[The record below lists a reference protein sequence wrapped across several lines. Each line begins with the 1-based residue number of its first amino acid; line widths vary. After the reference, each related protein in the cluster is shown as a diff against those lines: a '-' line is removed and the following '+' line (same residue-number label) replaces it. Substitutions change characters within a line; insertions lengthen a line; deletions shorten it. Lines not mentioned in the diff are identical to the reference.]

1 MSFIRDALNICNLVN
16 VLYPPIL
23 TSLLGAMGTRRRY
36 ATPASET
43 DAPGSPI
50 STMIHEL
57 DSLHLTSEIVGLP
70 SSSATYRH
78 TTFNDTTVVSVRS
91 LKD

>member
-1 MSFIRDALNICNLVN
+1 MCFIRDALNIRNFVN
-16 VLYPPIL
+16 ELHPPIL

-36 ATPASET
+36 ATPALDT

-57 DSLHLTSEIVGLP
+57 DSLHLTNEIVGLS
-70 SSSATYRH
+70 SSSAAYRH
-78 TTFNDTTVVSVRS
+78 TTFNDTTVVS
-91 LKD
+91 LGC